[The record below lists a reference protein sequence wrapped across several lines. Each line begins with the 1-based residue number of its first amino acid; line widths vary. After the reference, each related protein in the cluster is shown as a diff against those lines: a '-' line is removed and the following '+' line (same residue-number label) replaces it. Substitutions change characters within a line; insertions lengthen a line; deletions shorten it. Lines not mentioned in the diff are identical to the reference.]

1 MSAKLKFLLP
11 LLLCLIIFPAH
22 TMIKTGFQ
30 APVYDARGYIHQSE
44 ELKVFPKEI
53 EAGNTIIFPPF
64 YPGFLKFFSS
74 NNSDLKEALN
84 CYKLDGN
91 NCNIKELWPIYT
103 AQMLMLAVGI
113 YLIFLGLYFLTGQYG
128 LSLFAM
134 ILVLGFGKL
143 NVYGTWLITE
153 AMVFT
158 FFFAFMAAYCYILT
172 RDAKIW
178 HYMLMGV
185 AIAGAALTRPS
196 YMYLIYALVPFLPFY
211 MVAVRKLRPR
221 DAIKNTA
228 AFILSICII
237 IGPWI
242 LRNYYYYDFASVSV
256 GYGSYILSERVAY
269 NEMTWTE
276 WAVSFIYWLPDFGDK
291 LASALFSE
299 EFYQRLNFESPT
311 GFYLI
316 GNTEFRNEIY
326 SLASTEA
333 ERRAILLNDYIFQDL
348 FKHIMVTFTMV
359 CRGMWTG
366 KYFGLVGFVFL
377 VPGILI
383 LRHRVRFAT
392 LCAFA
397 VPFYF
402 MLGLN
407 AFVSVSIPRYN
418 MPMQMFYAL
427 FIAAVFYYAVSKK
440 WRQSLT
446 SGTQDH

>member
-1 MSAKLKFLLP
+1 
-11 LLLCLIIFPAH
+11 
-22 TMIKTGFQ
+22 
-30 APVYDARGYIHQSE
+30 
-44 ELKVFPKEI
+44 
-53 EAGNTIIFPPF
+53 
-64 YPGFLKFFSS
+64 
-74 NNSDLKEALN
+74 
-84 CYKLDGN
+84 
-91 NCNIKELWPIYT
+91 
-103 AQMLMLAVGI
+103 
-113 YLIFLGLYFLTGQYG
+113 
-128 LSLFAM
+128 
-134 ILVLGFGKL
+134 
-143 NVYGTWLITE
+143 
-153 AMVFT
+153 
-158 FFFAFMAAYCYILT
+158 
-172 RDAKIW
+172 
-178 HYMLMGV
+178 
-185 AIAGAALTRPS
+185 
-196 YMYLIYALVPFLPFY
+196 

-326 SLASTEA
+326 SLGATEA

-392 LCAFA
+392 LFAFA